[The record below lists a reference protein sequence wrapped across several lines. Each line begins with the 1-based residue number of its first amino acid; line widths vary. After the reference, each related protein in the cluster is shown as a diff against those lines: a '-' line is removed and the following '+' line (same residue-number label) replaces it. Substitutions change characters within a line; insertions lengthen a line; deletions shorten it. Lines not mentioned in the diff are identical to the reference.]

1 MNGLGTEPAKRPRG
15 NPAWAKGISGNP
27 GGKFKVERAV
37 DEGRELCRLNTARAI
52 QVYIDGLSHPNKE
65 IQITCAD
72 RILDRAW
79 GKVVERKEL
88 AGPGGSALQV
98 EVQDNTPTIRLLLEA
113 ALPPIIEG
121 SSDEKSGNPPV
132 GG

>member
-1 MNGLGTEPAKRPRG
+1 MNAVGTEPAPKRPG
-15 NPAWAKGISGNP
+15 NPAWVKGVSGNP
-27 GGKFKVERAV
+27 VGRRAEIV
-37 DEGRELCRLNTARAI
+37 RDKGMELCRMASAEAI
-52 QVYIDGLSHPNKE
+52 QVYIDGLKHPNVE
-65 IQITCAD
+65 IRLTCAD

-98 EVQDNTPTIRLLLEA
+98 EVQDNTPTIRLLLDA

-121 SSDEKSGNPPV
+121 SSTPEKG
-132 GG
+132 